1 MRLFSYNT
9 GDIMIHK
16 HLLFI
21 ILLLFLSCAKTEIRQ
36 SPSFDRLSNLMS
48 ETFNSLAKA
57 SETISSKNLIKNLSH
72 LNRMNYG
79 GSHYYPLEREAITE
93 IINSLS
99 SSDFSECILMNAEG
113 KIIYTMKDDEIL
125 GKSYVSFGSSPLP
138 SLFEKTIAGEQ
149 SIYDFSIFP
158 SSSTDPAVFF
168 AVPVKDREK
177 IIGVLIGAVPSEKI
191 KSSVSNLAMITDKD
205 NNIRYHMNSSL
216 FMKNSSEGEEK
227 SFHSKTFEF
236 KEIYWKIYLR

>member
-1 MRLFSYNT
+1 
-9 GDIMIHK
+9 
-16 HLLFI
+16 
-21 ILLLFLSCAKTEIRQ
+21 
-36 SPSFDRLSNLMS
+36 MS
-48 ETFNSLAKA
+48 ETFKSLANA

-93 IINSLS
+93 IITSLS
-99 SSDFSECILMNAEG
+99 SSDFYECILMNAEG

-125 GKSYVSFGSSPLP
+125 GKSYLSFGSSPLP

-158 SSSTDPAVFF
+158 SSSTSPAVFF
-168 AVPVKDREK
+168 AVPVKDQDK

-205 NNIRYHMNSSL
+205 NNIRYHINSSL
-216 FMKNSSEGEEK
+216 FMKNSSEGKEK